1 MEDNRLLKLE
11 ELVTSLSNELHQ
23 LKSPDTRSL
32 SRIDSFGPDFSSGDT
47 AWMLTSTALVLFMTM
62 PGLALFYAGMVRS
75 KNVLATVMQSFAI
88 TCLITFLWLCYG
100 YSISFGPISASNTTP
115 HPVYGSGDRTWL
127 NGMTV
132 YTVHQLAPTIPE
144 SVFCMYQLTFAII
157 TAALITGSF
166 ADRMRF
172 GPMLIFITIWHTV
185 VYCPVAHSVW
195 HPQGFLFQSGALD
208 YAGGDVVHICS
219 GISGLTSAIYLGHRK
234 GYGKAKFEPSNILIT
249 FIGMAMLWVGW
260 FGFNA
265 GSAVAANGRAGMAML
280 ITHISASVASL
291 SWMATEWIVTGKPS
305 VAGMASGAIAGLVVV
320 TPMSGYVD
328 QTAAFIG
335 GLLGG
340 PFCYFGAQIK
350 HYFGYDDSLD
360 AFGVHATGGILGGI
374 LCGFFANPYISGQK
388 GVFYSDTYYGG
399 RQLGEQIYAI
409 VVTIGWSAFATLCIL
424 FLVDKVVTLRV
435 SEQEEEDGLDHSLH
449 GETLSNV
456 TIAKKLESYDA
467 VKSNEGDGKS
477 VEIELTSK
485 PVDTV

>member
-1 MEDNRLLKLE
+1 MVDNRLLKLE
-11 ELVTSLSNELHQ
+11 ELVSTLSNELNQ
-23 LKSPDTRSL
+23 LKSSDTRSL
-32 SRIDSFGPDFSSGDT
+32 SRIDSFGPDFSPGDT

-62 PGLALFYAGMVRS
+62 PGLALFYSGMVRS

-100 YSISFGPISASNTTP
+100 YSIAFGPVSASNTTP

-172 GPMLIFITIWHTV
+172 
-185 VYCPVAHSVW
+185 AHSVW

-208 YAGGDVVHICS
+208 FAGGDVVHICS
-219 GISGLTSAIYLGHRK
+219 GVSGLTSAIYLGHRK

-249 FIGMAMLWVGW
+249 FIGMSMLWVGW

-265 GSAVAANGRAGMAML
+265 GSAGAANGRAGMAML
-280 ITHISASVASL
+280 VTQISTAVASL
-291 SWMATEWIVTGKPS
+291 SWMGTEWIVRGQPS
-305 VAGMASGAIAGLVVV
+305 VAGMASGAIAGLVVI

-328 QTAAFIG
+328 QTGAFIG

-340 PFCYFGAQIK
+340 PWCYFGAQIK
-350 HYFGYDDSLD
+350 HYF
-360 AFGVHATGGILGGI
+360 
-374 LCGFFANPYISGQK
+374 
-388 GVFYSDTYYGG
+388 
-399 RQLGEQIYAI
+399 
-409 VVTIGWSAFATLCIL
+409 
-424 FLVDKVVTLRV
+424 
-435 SEQEEEDGLDHSLH
+435 
-449 GETLSNV
+449 
-456 TIAKKLESYDA
+456 
-467 VKSNEGDGKS
+467 
-477 VEIELTSK
+477 
-485 PVDTV
+485 